1 MFPALVVA
9 IVFGLLALPA
19 ACLIVVFA
27 MLFTRTLSR
36 NMREAKNQD
45 ILMETM
51 CNVLLERRMAAAS
64 AREVPE
70 PAPARAAQS
79 PAPPVVRA
87 ELGEW
92 LCEACTLINKKEA
105 AHWCEV
111 CGAPRTGRR
120 VAASGGSSSRSFAF
134 EKWKPSIG
142 KACA

>member
-1 MFPALVVA
+1 MRRLTAL
-9 IVFGLLALPA
+9 LESE
-19 ACLIVVFA
+19 C
-27 MLFTRTLSR
+27 TRTLSR

-70 PAPARAAQS
+70 PAPARAAQG

-111 CGAPRTGRR
+111 CGAPRMNARCALPHHPPTTPTPPRPSPSLSVVSGAGGFCRR
-120 VAASGGSSSRSFAF
+120 
-134 EKWKPSIG
+134 
-142 KACA
+142 